1 MAVRSLSMSLSS
13 GIAGVPCQLSIRESG
28 LGSARKNV
36 ALRREQ
42 QQQQQQRAGSLSIIR
57 AQEDEGGAPAAG
69 EEDDFEARLA
79 KLQRKVTSGSGK
91 KAEARKAR
99 KEGMDPS
106 MMSSSSSSSSS
117 STKDLFI
124 PPVPLK
130 DPVADGLVVELGM
143 KPYTERLNGRLAALG
158 LAAVLL
164 VELATGDSFLH
175 YHDSGTLF
183 VQVYTVVGLAGL
195 YAKWEKERI
204 SVWPKD

>member
-36 ALRREQ
+36 ALRRE

-99 KEGMDPS
+99 KEGMEPS
-106 MMSSSSSSSSS
+106 MMSSSSSS

>member
-1 MAVRSLSMSLSS
+1 MAVRSLSLSS
-13 GIAGVPCQLSIRESG
+13 GIAGVPCQFSIRESG
-28 LGSARKNV
+28 FGSGRKNV

-42 QQQQQQRAGSLSIIR
+42 RARSLSIR
-57 AQEDEGGAPAAG
+57 AQEDEGAPASVAAD

-99 KEGMDPS
+99 KEGMEP
-106 MMSSSSSSSSS
+106 MMSSSSS

-130 DPVADGLVVELGM
+130 EPVADGLVVELGM